1 MQYSLSKVRVAY
13 AIDDQWEEDVA
24 VELDSALNRW
34 REQVPEHRTSSFS
47 SLPSS
52 TSRLVCLLATD
63 SALGPHAHGPGVLRP
78 VGCAALYVLSIA
90 DPNSSA
96 VHPDCAQVAADG
108 DSIKLL

>member
-34 REQVPEHRTSSFS
+34 RDQVPEHRTSSLS

-52 TSRLVCLLATD
+52 TSTVADSCSFACDD
-63 SALGPHAHGPGVLRP
+63 SALGRRARGPGVL
-78 VGCAALYVLSIA
+78 
-90 DPNSSA
+90 
-96 VHPDCAQVAADG
+96 
-108 DSIKLL
+108 

>member
-34 REQVPEHRTSSFS
+34 REQVPEHCTSSFS

-52 TSRLVCLLATD
+52 TSTVADTRLFAC
-63 SALGPHAHGPGVLRP
+63 
-78 VGCAALYVLSIA
+78 
-90 DPNSSA
+90 
-96 VHPDCAQVAADG
+96 DG
-108 DSIKLL
+108 